1 VSRGQGAQGVLLYG
15 GQNGVSSSAVG
26 GGDKVWKAGVR
37 RFKLQQ
43 HGDCD
48 GRVAG
53 VNEVVWQ
60 AQEL

>member
-15 GQNGVSSSAVG
+15 GQNGVSSSAVR
-26 GGDKVWKAGVR
+26 GGDKVWKARVR

-53 VNEVVWQ
+53 ANGVLWQ
-60 AQEL
+60 AQEV